1 MHALTYRARGE
12 NLWGHTPE
20 QDSTACEK
28 SVPLSTSPVTPQKA
42 FLCAPGDSS
51 ASQGPAVE
59 RRALSLPQAFPCP
72 HSQVSQGWQFPQHS
86 KAQCVGTC
94 LAAPAWQH
102 LAHLPGPRNL
112 PQHQLH
118 KQKGEL
124 LLSMV
129 ETHLGNVLPSS
140 FENKMIM

>member
-94 LAAPAWQH
+94 LAAP
-102 LAHLPGPRNL
+102 GTSTR
-112 PQHQLH
+112 PQ
-118 KQKGEL
+118 E
-124 LLSMV
+124 
-129 ETHLGNVLPSS
+129 PSS
-140 FENKMIM
+140 APTSQTKRRTLVVYGRDPFRECFAKFL